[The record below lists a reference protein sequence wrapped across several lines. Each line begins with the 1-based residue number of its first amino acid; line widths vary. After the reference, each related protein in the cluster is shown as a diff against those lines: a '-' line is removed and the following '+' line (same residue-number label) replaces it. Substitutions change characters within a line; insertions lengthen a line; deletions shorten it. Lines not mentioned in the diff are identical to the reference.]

1 MSDSNTLLN
10 RAKSALIAHDF
21 TLAAK
26 IYKSLI
32 MEEPEN
38 IDYKMQLGNLYT
50 KAGKD
55 DQALTIF
62 QQVLKT
68 NEENPDALIAISGI
82 YRRQKKYD

>member
-1 MSDSNTLLN
+1 MSEVNTLRN
-10 RAKSALIAHDF
+10 RAKSAVLARDY

-32 MEEPEN
+32 LEEPDN
-38 IDYKMQLGNLYT
+38 SAYKMELGNLYV

-62 QQVLKT
+62 NQIVKT
-68 NEENPDALIAISGI
+68 DSENLDALIALSGI
-82 YRRQKKYD
+82 YRRQ